1 MTFET
6 GGIYFLYTLIYI
18 GFALGLKLVLNFKA
32 SAYYKADDMIAGGN
46 LAVGLR
52 RSGAQ
57 LGLAIAMMGVMAGS
71 STGSLTQDLVA
82 TATYGALAT
91 LFMVSSLMIT
101 DKLVLPGIKNM
112 TALKENNIAVGAV
125 EFGMLVATGI
135 IAYSSIYGEGGGI
148 VSSLAYFVIGQ
159 LTLVVLILA
168 YEHLAHRGFK
178 LMTAIGDNQVAS
190 GIYVGG
196 KIIAYALI
204 LKSAIAGNTPD
215 ATLQV
220 LALDFLMIALAGMI
234 LLYIFELIIDLLII
248 TTTNVSSI
256 LSENKLVPVVQLTA
270 SKIGVALLLSNAI
283 L

>member
-6 GGIYFLYTLIYI
+6 AGIYFLYTLIYI
-18 GFALGLKLVLNFKA
+18 GFALCLKLVLNFKA

-71 STGSLTQDLVA
+71 SSGSLLQDLLL

-101 DKLVLPGIKNM
+101 DKLVLPGVKNM
-112 TALKENNIAVGAV
+112 MALKDNNIAVGAV

-135 IAYSSIYGEGGGI
+135 IAFSSIYGEGGGV
-148 VSSLAYFVIGQ
+148 VSSLAYFIIGQ

-168 YEHLAHRGFK
+168 YEHLAHRGFN
-178 LMTAIGDNQVAS
+178 LMASIRDNQVAS

-196 KIIAYALI
+196 KIIAYSLI
-204 LKSAIAGNTPD
+204 LKSAIAGNTPE
-215 ATLQV
+215 ATLDV
-220 LALDFLMIALAGMI
+220 LAFDFLMIALAGMV
-234 LLYIFELIIDLLII
+234 LLYIFEIIIDLLII